1 MENEK
6 QRPIHEVTLPF
17 AGAILKASIWRHVQE
32 GGKRPRYSVSFT
44 RGYREK
50 ETGKWTFNSFVDRDA
65 LLGVSALAQACHSWI
80 LANDGEGDADD
91 E

>member
-1 MENEK
+1 MDTEK
-6 QRPIHEVTLPF
+6 QRPVHEITFPF
-17 AGAILKASIWRHVQE
+17 AGALLKATIWRHQE
-32 GGKRPRYSVSFT
+32 SDKRPRYSVLLT
-44 RGYREK
+44 RGFREK

-65 LLGVSALAQACHSWI
+65 LLGVSALTQACHTWI